1 MLKPEDKIVVTNR
14 SNGSVIYNIPE
25 QNIRRE
31 FNVREKKTVPYSE
44 IESVAAQNGGPELLY
59 NYFYFENREVLTQ
72 ALNIKPEIEYDLTED
87 KIPKW
92 MVVCSLEEFQDA
104 LDYAP
109 DGIKDLIKKF
119 AVSLPL
125 NDMEKREALL
135 KQLKFDCTRAI
146 ENNREEN
153 KENVT
158 EQKDRRV
165 KDAEE
170 EVKLSED
177 SEKPARR
184 YNVVNKKDN

>member
-1 MLKPEDKIVVTNR
+1 MLKPEDKIVIINR

-25 QNIRRE
+25 QHIRRE
-31 FNVREKKTVPYSE
+31 FNVREKKIVPYGE
-44 IESVAAQNGGPELLY
+44 IENVAAQDGGPELLY

-87 KIPKW
+87 KIPRW
-92 MVVCSLEEFQDA
+92 MVTCSLEEFQDA

-109 DGIKDLIKKF
+109 EGIKDLIKKF

-146 ENNREEN
+146 ENNRGED
-153 KENVT
+153 KESLT
-158 EQKDRRV
+158 EQKARRA
-165 KDAEE
+165 KKNEE
-170 EVKLSED
+170 PEPLEKED
-177 SEKPARR
+177 EKPVRR
-184 YNVVNKKDN
+184 YNVINKKDN